1 MSRWSLICSVCR
13 ERKGAC
19 IQCSVKACKTSFHVT
34 CAFQH
39 GFRMD
44 TILDENAEEEVQLKV
59 TLKKSTYFLIKFK
72 LSYAATLLFSDNARL
87 TMCRPRD
94 VRTSDLLRARW
105 VWAF

>member
-59 TLKKSTYFLIKFK
+59 KNKFLH
-72 LSYAATLLFSDNARL
+72 LF
-87 TMCRPRD
+87 
-94 VRTSDLLRARW
+94 
-105 VWAF
+105 